1 MSFIEM
7 ERTGGKEGL
16 RDETKSKNSGGHGMF
31 EISLANSDED
41 VKYVVRYMR
50 K

>member
-1 MSFIEM
+1 MLFIEM
-7 ERTGGKEGL
+7 ERIGGKEGL
-16 RDETKSKNSGGHGMF
+16 RDEIKLKNFGGYGMF
-31 EISLANSDED
+31 EIFLVNLDED